1 MRGYNYYLIN
11 KTQIELQK
19 IFKKCSKRSYI
30 WYIWPFWKIFFLD
43 QKVRVPTQKTLYR
56 PQLFFL
62 IITPQ
67 FISNRN
73 HQSMGSYRN
82 KKKSLGQF
90 LCLLG
95 VFLFSYLGGIF
106 WIKWGASSRW
116 LLFLYCPLR
125 NSNEMTI
132 RKTHLTLWK
141 LSSLTC

>member
-1 MRGYNYYLIN
+1 M
-11 KTQIELQK
+11 
-19 IFKKCSKRSYI
+19 FKKVIYMIYMAVLKN
-30 WYIWPFWKIFFLD
+30 FFLD

-90 LCLLG
+90 L
-95 VFLFSYLGGIF
+95 
-106 WIKWGASSRW
+106 
-116 LLFLYCPLR
+116 
-125 NSNEMTI
+125 
-132 RKTHLTLWK
+132 WK
-141 LSSLTC
+141 LHYFFNKIHFKSLINCIFYLIYYHFQKIKYRGVTHQSDTFGFKLKHIRVKHLMSGRYTLDRNIWS